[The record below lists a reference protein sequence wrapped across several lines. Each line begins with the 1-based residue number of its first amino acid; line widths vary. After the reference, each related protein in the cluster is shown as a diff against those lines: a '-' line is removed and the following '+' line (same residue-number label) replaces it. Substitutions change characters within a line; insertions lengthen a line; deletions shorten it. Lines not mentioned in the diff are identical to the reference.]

1 MTLKEML
8 EARHLPSIQFPST
21 ATGWWQ
27 RHREISQLLCRE
39 AYGQLPSPPLQL
51 TAEELSVDER
61 FCAGKAPLHQLRL
74 SVVLPRGRFSF
85 PVSLALPR
93 GREGHPAVIFISFRP
108 NMPDKYLPVE
118 ELADRGY
125 AVASFCYSDVT
136 ADNSDFYDGLA
147 AVLDVDRSRPDAP
160 GKLMLWAWAAMR
172 VMDHLRTVPGIDRRR
187 IVAAGHSRLARAALL
202 AAGLD
207 PRFSAVLAN
216 EPGCMGGALTRGKT
230 GEGLEDVCDTFPY
243 FFCPRLRD
251 HVGHESEMP
260 FDQHFLLSL
269 IAPRRLYVAS
279 AERDLWADPT
289 SEFLGCAAASEA
301 WRSLAVPGLVCPD
314 RLPRVGEVFAQGSV
328 GYHIRPGE
336 HYLSRYEWQQFLDFI
351 EQDPL

>member
-1 MTLKEML
+1 
-8 EARHLPSIQFPST
+8 
-21 ATGWWQ
+21 
-27 RHREISQLLCRE
+27 
-39 AYGQLPSPPLQL
+39 
-51 TAEELSVDER
+51 
-61 FCAGKAPLHQLRL
+61 
-74 SVVLPRGRFSF
+74 
-85 PVSLALPR
+85 
-93 GREGHPAVIFISFRP
+93 
-108 NMPDKYLPVE
+108 
-118 ELADRGY
+118 
-125 AVASFCYSDVT
+125 
-136 ADNSDFYDGLA
+136 
-147 AVLDVDRSRPDAP
+147 
-160 GKLMLWAWAAMR
+160 MLWAWAAMR
-172 VMDHLRTVPGIDRRR
+172 VMDHLRTVHGIDRRR

-336 HYLSRYEWQQFLDFI
+336 HYLSRYEWQQFLDFL
-351 EQDPL
+351 EQEPL

>member
-172 VMDHLRTVPGIDRRR
+172 VMDHLRTVHGIDRRR

-230 GEGLEDVCDTFPY
+230 GEGL
-243 FFCPRLRD
+243 
-251 HVGHESEMP
+251 
-260 FDQHFLLSL
+260 
-269 IAPRRLYVAS
+269 
-279 AERDLWADPT
+279 
-289 SEFLGCAAASEA
+289 
-301 WRSLAVPGLVCPD
+301 
-314 RLPRVGEVFAQGSV
+314 
-328 GYHIRPGE
+328 
-336 HYLSRYEWQQFLDFI
+336 
-351 EQDPL
+351 